1 MKIYKFGGASVR
13 NAAGI
18 RNMMEIVGHAND
30 DLIVVVSA
38 MGKTT
43 NALEAVV
50 DAAFAGDK
58 EATLAA
64 IDVVRTYHYDLLRDL
79 YPTGYVFQQAK
90 VELYLEQIVE
100 IVEAFWNHQHAY
112 ESKAHQLSMNYD
124 AFYDS
129 IVSFG
134 ELISTH
140 LIFLAFVKAGVP
152 CELMHMPSLLRTD
165 DTFREAKV
173 DMEESRHSLFAIR
186 DSFADGKRRRAKGE
200 RRLYIAQG
208 FIGGTEDGRRTTL
221 GREGSDY
228 TAAVLANLVDAESV
242 TIWKDVPGILNADP
256 RLFEKTTLIPELTY
270 YDAVELAYSGAQIIH
285 PKTIRPLENKH
296 IPLYVRPFEAYTEA
310 GSVIKDTTSKP
321 IDVPVYIWRKN
332 QILITV
338 RPKDFGFVLEE
349 SLHNLFE
356 TIQEHRLKVSLIQSS
371 AVTISVCVDNS
382 RYLQPAIAELQKDYA
397 VSFNDNLSL
406 LTIRGTTPAI
416 IEEVTKGKD
425 ILLTQTTRRTA
436 RFVIREEEP

>member
-1 MKIYKFGGASVR
+1 MKIYKFGGASVKD
-13 NAAGI
+13 AAGI
-18 RNMMEIVGHAND
+18 RNMMEIVHQANE

-43 NALEAVV
+43 NALENVV
-50 DAAFAGDK
+50 NAAFAGDQTAAF
-58 EATLAA
+58 EAL
-64 IDVVRTYHYDLLRDL
+64 DVVRQYHYDLVRDL

-90 VELYLEQIVE
+90 VELYLEQITE
-100 IVEAFWNHQHAY
+100 LLHTFWARQHAY
-112 ESKAHQLSMNYD
+112 ETTEHQLSMNYD

-140 LIFLAFVKAGVP
+140 LIFLAFVKAGTP

-165 DTFREAKV
+165 NTFREAKV
-173 DMEESRHSLFAIR
+173 DMEESAKLLR
-186 DSFADGKRRRAKGE
+186 SFLDKGQ
-200 RRLYIAQG
+200 RTLYIAQG
-208 FIGGTEDGRRTTL
+208 FIGGTAQGERTTL

-285 PKTIRPLENKH
+285 PKTIRPIENKK
-296 IPLYVRPFEAYTEA
+296 IPLYVRPFGAYHEA
-310 GSVIKDTTSKP
+310 GSVIKDKTDKP

-349 SLHNLFE
+349 SLHDLFE

-382 RYLQPAIAELQKDYA
+382 RYLQPALERLQENYS
-397 VSFNDNLSL
+397 VTFNENLSL
-406 LTIRGTTPAI
+406 LTIRGTTPEILTEQSA
-416 IEEVTKGKD
+416 GRD
-425 ILLTQTTRRTA
+425 ILLQQTTRRTA
-436 RFVIREEEP
+436 RLVIKEKE

>member
-1 MKIYKFGGASVR
+1 MKVYKFGGASVR
-13 NAAGI
+13 NAEGI
-18 RNMMEIVGHAND
+18 RNMMEIVGQAND

-50 DAAFAGDK
+50 NSAFAGDK

-64 IDVVRTYHYDLLRDL
+64 IDVVRQYHYALLQEL

-90 VELYLEQIVE
+90 VELYLEQILE
-100 IVEAFWNHQHAY
+100 IVEAFWTHQHAY
-112 ESKAHQLSMNYD
+112 ESAAHQLSMNYD

-140 LIFLAFVKAGVP
+140 LIYLAFVKVGVP

-173 DMEESRHSLFAIR
+173 DMEES
-186 DSFADGKRRRAKGE
+186 AKLLCDFLDKGQKM
-200 RRLYIAQG
+200 LYIAQG
-208 FIGGTEDGRRTTL
+208 FIGGTADGRRTTL

-256 RLFEKTTLIPELTY
+256 RLFDKTTLIPELTY

-296 IPLYVRPFEAYTEA
+296 IPLYVRPFAAYTEI
-310 GSVIKDTTSKP
+310 GSVIKDKTEKP

-371 AVTISVCVDNS
+371 AVTISVCVDDS
-382 RYLQPAIAELQKDYA
+382 RYLQPAIAELQRDYA
-397 VSFNDNLSL
+397 VSFNKHLSL

-416 IEEVTKGKD
+416 IQEVTEGRE
-425 ILLTQTTRRTA
+425 ILLSQTTRRTA
-436 RFVIREEEP
+436 RFIIKE

>member
-1 MKIYKFGGASVR
+1 MKIFKFGGASVR
-13 NAAGI
+13 NAEGI
-18 RNMMEIVGHAND
+18 RNLMEIVGHEND

-43 NALEAVV
+43 NALENVV
-50 DAAFAGDK
+50 NAAFAGNQQ
-58 EATLAA
+58 EAFEALD
-64 IDVVRTYHYDLLRDL
+64 IVRQYHYELLKDL
-79 YPTGYVFQQAK
+79 YPKGYVFQQAK
-90 VELYLEQIVE
+90 VEFYLEQITE
-100 IVEAFWNHQHAY
+100 ILHTFWNHQHQYDSA
-112 ESKAHQLSMNYD
+112 EHQLSMNYD

-140 LIFLAFVKAGVP
+140 LIFLAFVKSGVA

-165 DTFREAKV
+165 NTFREAKV
-173 DMEESRHSLFAIR
+173 DMVESEKLLKEYLNSSSSELRIPT
-186 DSFADGKRRRAKGE
+186 
-200 RRLYIAQG
+200 LYIAQG
-208 FIGGTEDGRRTTL
+208 FIGGTADGQRTTL

-256 RLFEKTTLIPELTY
+256 RLFEDTILIPELTY

-296 IPLYVRPFEAYTEA
+296 IPLYVRPFADYTQL
-310 GSVIKDTTSKP
+310 GSVIKDKTVKP

-371 AVTISVCVDNS
+371 AITISVCVDNS
-382 RYLQPAIAELQKDYA
+382 RYLMPAIKELQEDYA
-397 VSFNDNLSL
+397 VSFNENLSL
-406 LTIRGTTPAI
+406 LTIRGTTPDI
-416 IEEVTKGKD
+416 INEATQGRE

-436 RFVIREEEP
+436 RFVIKEE